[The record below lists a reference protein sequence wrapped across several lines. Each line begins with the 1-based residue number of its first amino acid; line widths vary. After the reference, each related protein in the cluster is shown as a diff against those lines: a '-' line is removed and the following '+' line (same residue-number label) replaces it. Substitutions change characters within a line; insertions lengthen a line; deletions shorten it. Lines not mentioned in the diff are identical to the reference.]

1 MFFYEVSDQV
11 MFFHGERF
19 CPFWRITRNGI
30 SLSCFPLLVSYF
42 LRNLRSSSPTGI
54 GKKDT
59 EGRFHTISVTRLHIY
74 REGLISGR
82 RSALR
87 LMWISN
93 KVVFNVRV
101 IVLRT
106 YARLIA
112 KKKKILFYCI
122 TFASAFYDITFYSCQ
137 ELLGNSSFPPFRY
150 KKYRFREHLKSKDV
164 LNSFVY
170 VVLRRNYYLIV

>member
-112 KKKKILFYCI
+112 KKKNIILLYYVRFCLLRYHVLFLSRI
-122 TFASAFYDITFYSCQ
+122 AW
-137 ELLGNSSFPPFRY
+137 ELILSS
-150 KKYRFREHLKSKDV
+150 
-164 LNSFVY
+164 
-170 VVLRRNYYLIV
+170 I

>member
-112 KKKKILFYCI
+112 KKKKKNIILLYYVRFCLLRYHVLFLSRI
-122 TFASAFYDITFYSCQ
+122 AW
-137 ELLGNSSFPPFRY
+137 ELILSS
-150 KKYRFREHLKSKDV
+150 
-164 LNSFVY
+164 
-170 VVLRRNYYLIV
+170 I

>member
-1 MFFYEVSDQV
+1 MFFYKVSDQV

-30 SLSCFPLLVSYF
+30 SLSCSPLLVSYF

-74 REGLISGR
+74 REGLTNGR

-87 LMWISN
+87 IMLISN

-112 KKKKILFYCI
+112 KKKYYSIVLRSLLPFTISRSILVN
-122 TFASAFYDITFYSCQ
+122 
-137 ELLGNSSFPPFRY
+137 NSSGIDPF
-150 KKYRFREHLKSKDV
+150 FHLDT
-164 LNSFVY
+164 
-170 VVLRRNYYLIV
+170 RNIVSEDI

>member
-1 MFFYEVSDQV
+1 MFFYKVSDQV

-30 SLSCFPLLVSYF
+30 SLSCSPLLVSYF

-74 REGLISGR
+74 REGLTNGR

-87 LMWISN
+87 LMLISN

-112 KKKKILFYCI
+112 KKKNIVLLYYVLFCLLRYHVLFLSTIPRELIL
-122 TFASAFYDITFYSCQ
+122 
-137 ELLGNSSFPPFRY
+137 SS
-150 KKYRFREHLKSKDV
+150 
-164 LNSFVY
+164 
-170 VVLRRNYYLIV
+170 I

>member
-1 MFFYEVSDQV
+1 MFFYKVSDQV

-30 SLSCFPLLVSYF
+30 SLSCSPLLVSYF

-74 REGLISGR
+74 RESLTNGR

-87 LMWISN
+87 LMLISN

-112 KKKKILFYCI
+112 KKKILFYCI
-122 TFASAFYDITFYSCQ
+122 TFSSAFYDITFYSCQ
-137 ELLGNSSFPPFRY
+137 QFLGNWSFLPFRY
-150 KKYRFREHLKSKDV
+150 KKYRFRGHLKSKDV
-164 LNSFVY
+164 LNSSVY
-170 VVLRRNYYLIV
+170 VVLRGNYYLIV

>member
-1 MFFYEVSDQV
+1 MSFYKVSDQV

-30 SLSCFPLLVSYF
+30 SLSCSPLLVSYF

-74 REGLISGR
+74 REGLTSGR

-106 YARLIA
+106 YVRWIA
-112 KKKKILFYCI
+112 KKKEYFTLYYVRFCLLRYHVLFSSRIPWEFIL
-122 TFASAFYDITFYSCQ
+122 
-137 ELLGNSSFPPFRY
+137 SS
-150 KKYRFREHLKSKDV
+150 
-164 LNSFVY
+164 
-170 VVLRRNYYLIV
+170 I

>member
-1 MFFYEVSDQV
+1 MFFYKVSDQV

-30 SLSCFPLLVSYF
+30 SLSCSPLLVSYF

-74 REGLISGR
+74 REGLTSGR
-82 RSALR
+82 WSALR

-93 KVVFNVRV
+93 KLVFNVRV

-112 KKKKILFYCI
+112 KKKKY
-122 TFASAFYDITFYSCQ
+122 YSI
-137 ELLGNSSFPPFRY
+137 
-150 KKYRFREHLKSKDV
+150 
-164 LNSFVY
+164 
-170 VVLRRNYYLIV
+170 VLRSLLPFTISRSILVNNSLGIHPFFHLGTRNIVSEDI

>member
-112 KKKKILFYCI
+112 KKKKKY
-122 TFASAFYDITFYSCQ
+122 YSI
-137 ELLGNSSFPPFRY
+137 
-150 KKYRFREHLKSKDV
+150 
-164 LNSFVY
+164 
-170 VVLRRNYYLIV
+170 VLRSLLPFTISRSILVKNCLGTHPFFHLGTRNIVSEDI